1 MYAAVDD
8 PYCYPGTTILK
19 NKLGL
24 KNLCELGAFES
35 EMSFERSTESLPRE
49 G

>member
-8 PYCYPGTTILK
+8 PYCYPGTSILK

-24 KNLCELGAFES
+24 KTQRKLDAFES
-35 EMSFERSTESLPRE
+35 EMSF
-49 G
+49 

>member
-1 MYAAVDD
+1 MYRAIDD
-8 PYCYPGTTILK
+8 PYCYPGTTVLK

-24 KNLCELGAFES
+24 AKQADLDEFEADIPAAVRRAS
-35 EMSFERSTESLPRE
+35 SR

>member
-24 KNLCELGAFES
+24 KNLRELGAFES